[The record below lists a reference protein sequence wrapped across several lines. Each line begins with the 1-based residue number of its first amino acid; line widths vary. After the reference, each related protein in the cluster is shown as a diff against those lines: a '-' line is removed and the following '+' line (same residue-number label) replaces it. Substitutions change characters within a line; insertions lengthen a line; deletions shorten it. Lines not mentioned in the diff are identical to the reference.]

1 MKINIKTRTV
11 SALMSFLL
19 ISSCVLSGCSSDDSS
34 SGSSSG
40 DENTF
45 HVVTY
50 ANLSDENFTTDL
62 AQKLSENTESV
73 SEKSIQINGKNV
85 IAGNE
90 ESDPTYALGGVME
103 LSKLMINK
111 EIDILIAPKSELETN
126 ANQDSFMKLDEL
138 FDAEELE
145 TLGVNTLSFENAA
158 GESGVYAVD
167 LSSNSEITSAMN
179 STDVGAAVMVNTNDT
194 ELAKDILTSLIEL
207 YPQN

>member
-1 MKINIKTRTV
+1 MKINIKTQTV

-19 ISSCVLSGCSSDDSS
+19 ISSCVLSGCSSDNSS